1 LPFGRQIESTIQTPA
16 PQASAATAIRAL
28 RGNLRSPTTC
38 YFNLLE
44 FLAAVITPWIDILN
58 DRLTAGDCAIS
69 MTDSTTAEGW
79 MQKSNFV
86 ESNESPVQAAV
97 RVQAARKYATIFMDA
112 DVKG

>member
-1 LPFGRQIESTIQTPA
+1 
-16 PQASAATAIRAL
+16 
-28 RGNLRSPTTC
+28 
-38 YFNLLE
+38 LLE